1 MIPSK
6 ARLIAHKAF
15 GWCNSSAGQ
24 AHLNDALRALDEA
37 GYIRT
42 EPDPD
47 NPVDKLRRNGL

>member
-6 ARLIAHKAF
+6 VKEIAYKAF
-15 GWCNSSAGQ
+15 GWCNGNAGTSHLDSA
-24 AHLNDALRALDEA
+24 LDALDEA

-47 NPVDKLRRNGL
+47 NPVDKLRRSGW